1 MAIIYTYPELKLSD
15 LTKHDL
21 FIITDVSS
29 LSTANSTKSLSVDNL
44 VRYVK
49 QSAGGGTGTAN
60 KIPKFKTTGSSILE
74 DSIMTQN
81 GSFQIDLA
89 GNLSLQPTG
98 GGPSVGSYSIYF
110 RGVDDTGAELDGG
123 RIFTIDSQINPSGQD
138 LYFQNADDNGILRT
152 NLVIDAFGSVGI
164 ATTLPSYTLDVNG
177 TGNFA
182 TTLNVGGNVQFGGAT
197 DFRYFQAGNQIG
209 LGTSSPN
216 FKFDISGGDLRFENN
231 DGIRFGGTGSNN
243 TNWRIYTTGTNTGT
257 LEIGNQVSSP
267 RLTIYKSGLG
277 TPSVEGKVQ
286 FNLYGSGNFTGTAAY
301 DLSVDSSGN
310 IIETATRKIFT
321 ATSLDTTTN
330 YNATPGG
337 TQTPIVWDSELIKDS
352 IYTHDNATNPEQVTV
367 TEAGTYRIYSMLT
380 ATSTG
385 QRVQV
390 LLRIAINGTARA
402 RFGAGM
408 YIRSS
413 SGQNKSSSTIE
424 ETIVLNANDIIT
436 ITGEKGSSITTAAYN
451 ISEASYFSIEKIA

>member
-29 LSTANSTKSLSVDNL
+29 LSTANSTKSLSLDNL

-49 QSAGGGTGTAN
+49 QSSGGGTGTAN

-98 GGPSVGSYSIYF
+98 VGPSVGSYSIYF
-110 RGVDDTGAELDGG
+110 RGVDDTGAELNGG

-152 NLVIDAFGSVGI
+152 NLVIDAFGSVGV

-182 TTLNVGGNVQFGGAT
+182 STLN
-197 DFRYFQAGNQIG
+197 I
-209 LGTSSPN
+209 
-216 FKFDISGGDLRFENN
+216 
-231 DGIRFGGTGSNN
+231 
-243 TNWRIYTTGTNTGT
+243 GTNATVGADV
-257 LEIGNQVSSP
+257 IFSS
-267 RLTIYKSGLG
+267 
-277 TPSVEGKVQ
+277 
-286 FNLYGSGNFTGTAAY
+286 YGSGTKTGTATYSLA
-301 DLSVDSSGN
+301 VTAAGQV
-310 IIETATRKIFT
+310 IEEPLPALRKIFT

-330 YNATPGG
+330 YNVSPAG

-352 IYTHDNATNPEQVTV
+352 IYTHDNAVNPEQVTV

-380 ATSTG
+380 ATSAG
-385 QRVQV
+385 IRVQV
-390 LLRIAINGTARA
+390 LLKIAINGTARA
-402 RFGAGM
+402 RFGAQM
-408 YIRSS
+408 YIRSG

-436 ITGEKGSSITTAAYN
+436 ITGERGSSIITAVYN